1 MSETTVP
8 VGLEQILYLAAMDT
22 DFREALLRDREAA
35 LVARGL
41 TLRSSELT
49 MLRLA
54 PREQLEA
61 TIAGLDTSTESLERR
76 GFLRA
81 VAATVA
87 GAAVG
92 VALGGCEE
100 PDVSMGI
107 RADYREYDYTP
118 IRGIE
123 PDARRDAP
131 RLDAAPDAKRVDAA
145 PDAKRDVKIL
155 VEGPMPAG
163 IRPEDGGGQ

>member
-35 LVARGL
+35 LAARGL

-87 GAAVG
+87 GAAAG
-92 VALGGCEE
+92 VAFGGCEQVE
-100 PDVSMGI
+100 VSAGH
-107 RADYREYDYTP
+107 
-118 IRGIE
+118 
-123 PDARRDAP
+123 RDASYQDRWP
-131 RLDAAPDAKRVDAA
+131 FNLDAKRDAVRRDAAPDAKRVDAA